1 MRISLSPFGIVG
13 LSAVFGLLA
22 CNDVAATVPVG
33 KLSVQVVDA
42 NNGGIQGVA
51 ADLYRVVDGETIL
64 WRAGSTNSNGI
75 AVFGES
81 EGGVLAGDY
90 TIHITFS
97 TFHQLAPG
105 ETNDRPVTVNGG
117 DDLTVT
123 FHAVPKS
130 PS

>member
-1 MRISLSPFGIVG
+1 MRIPRSRSGIVG
-13 LSAVFGLLA
+13 LAAVLGILA
-22 CNDVAATVPVG
+22 CNDVAATLPVG
-33 KLSVQVVDA
+33 KLSAQVVGA
-42 NNGGIQGVA
+42 NNAGIQGVA
-51 ADLYRVVDGETIL
+51 ADLYRVVDGGAIL
-64 WRAGSTNSNGI
+64 WRAGSTSSDGI

-81 EGGVLAGDY
+81 EGGVIAGDY
-90 TIHITFS
+90 YIHITFS

-105 ETNDRPVTVNGG
+105 ETNDRPVTVNAG

>member
-1 MRISLSPFGIVG
+1 MRISRSPFGIVG
-13 LSAVFGLLA
+13 LAAVLGFLG
-22 CNDVAATVPVG
+22 CSDVAGTLPVG
-33 KLSVQVVDA
+33 KLSAQVVDA
-42 NNGGIQGVA
+42 NNAGVQGVA
-51 ADLYRVVDGETIL
+51 ADLYKVVDGNAIL
-64 WRAGSTNSNGI
+64 WRAGSTSSDGI

-81 EGGVLAGDY
+81 EGGVIAGEY
-90 TIHITFS
+90 YIHITFS

-117 DDLTVT
+117 DGLTIT

>member
-1 MRISLSPFGIVG
+1 MRISRSPFGIVG
-13 LSAVFGLLA
+13 LAAVLGFLA
-22 CNDVAATVPVG
+22 CSDVAATLSVG

-51 ADLYRVVDGETIL
+51 ADLYRIVDGAPVL
-64 WRAGSTNSNGI
+64 WRAGSTSSNGI
-75 AVFGES
+75 AVFGAS

-90 TIHITFS
+90 YIHITFS

-105 ETNDRPVTVNGG
+105 ETNDRPVTVGGG

-123 FHAVPKS
+123 FHAVAKS